1 MLSTIHAGLLGMI
14 LLFIGDIGES
24 VEKIVTTAETMEII
38 RARIR
43 SGAFVPGQRLV
54 ESVLMGMTGASRTR
68 LREAL
73 RGLEFEGL
81 IELQEFKGAMV
92 RGLSKE
98 DAFQMWQLRGA
109 IEGLAAGLCAKSDS
123 LPIVR
128 KALLGI
134 QKKLESAASSGN
146 IPEFIKA
153 NDEFHTLI
161 VETAHNTYLSKALA
175 SVEVTIHR
183 LESQLFYPREVMTR
197 AADEHREI
205 TAAIIDADD
214 VEAEKAMRRHIAN
227 NYRDVERAADKLFPV
242 F

>member
-1 MLSTIHAGLLGMI
+1 M
-14 LLFIGDIGES
+14 
-24 VEKIVTTAETMEII
+24 EKIITTAETMEII
-38 RARIR
+38 RTRIR

-81 IELQEFKGAMV
+81 IELQEFKGAII
-92 RGLSKE
+92 RGLSRD

-134 QKKLESAASSGN
+134 QKRVESAANSAN
-146 IPEFIKA
+146 IPDFIKA
-153 NDEFHTLI
+153 NDEFHSLI
-161 VETAHNTYLSKALA
+161 VETARNTYLSKVLA
-175 SVEVTIHR
+175 SVEVTVHR
-183 LESQLFYPREVMTR
+183 LESQLYYTTAIMTQSVE
-197 AADEHREI
+197 EHREI
-205 TAAIIDADD
+205 LAAIIGADD
-214 VEAEKAMRRHIAN
+214 VEAEKAMRHHMAN
-227 NYRDVERAADKLFPV
+227 NYRHIERAADKLFPV